1 MAFDL
6 YQLDSAEYEVA
17 EELLDEYIDQ
27 VIHLFAES
35 PEGQAYGEEQPDL
48 GGWIG
53 SFLSYGYRYEGF
65 TLPRMTRANVDLV
78 MDEILPRKIT
88 VMAASEA
95 EDAVPELMAFWSF
108 LQREYALE
116 NAGDILTYLTSIK
129 HKFPQWMVDPA
140 RAGMAKGF
148 MMGGMQAGFD
158 MTTQEG
164 ITEFQMAHNSRLL
177 AEQAD
182 SSFMGQ
188 LGGALNQLLSGG
200 TTGLPANR
208 KSKAKQ
214 QPNTKGFG
222 GGGDAETGSK
232 KKKKKR

>member
-6 YQLDSAEYEVA
+6 YQLDSAEYEEA

-27 VIHLFAES
+27 IIHLFVES
-35 PEGQAYGEEQPDL
+35 PEGLAYGEEHPDL
-48 GGWIG
+48 GRWVG
-53 SFLSYGYRYEGF
+53 SFLSYSYRYEGF
-65 TLPRMTRANVDLV
+65 TLPHMTRANVDLL
-78 MDEILPRKIT
+78 MDELLPRKIT
-88 VMAASEA
+88 VMDTSDA
-95 EDAVPELMAFWSF
+95 EGAVPELMAIWSF

-116 NAGDILTYLTSIK
+116 SAADILTYLASIK

-148 MMGGMQAGFD
+148 MMGGMKAGFD

-164 ITEFQMAHNSRLL
+164 ATAFQMAYNSQLL

-182 SSFMGQ
+182 SSPIGQ

-200 TTGLPANR
+200 TTGLPSTR
-208 KSKAKQ
+208 KSKAKK

-222 GGGDAETGSK
+222 VSGDAETGSK